1 MQLVFYNFHKYEKL
15 MPEFSRRSI
24 LRTIFFHNFYDWN
37 ILMLYSEHSTVY
49 NTKQWAG
56 VDYNS
61 VVVYMYIDC
70 CHWQSSVLLIFCL
83 DVIKGNYKTWK
94 ILYIKMLVPLIFGA
108 VSCYDDIPR
117 NWICPAVI
125 RLALPLYSW
134 LTDLPVSVIRPPLWL
149 KSDQCPV

>member
-1 MQLVFYNFHKYEKL
+1 
-15 MPEFSRRSI
+15 
-24 LRTIFFHNFYDWN
+24 
-37 ILMLYSEHSTVY
+37 
-49 NTKQWAG
+49 
-56 VDYNS
+56 
-61 VVVYMYIDC
+61 
-70 CHWQSSVLLIFCL
+70 
-83 DVIKGNYKTWK
+83 
-94 ILYIKMLVPLIFGA
+94 MLVPLIFGA